1 MASQKTVHMPLL
13 LLLNISCIGKR
24 RNSAEKKHHSLP
36 HLHATLLSAVRVR
49 RGSLQKKTSSIPY
62 LVLALLLLSSQK
74 QMAMLLE
81 RLRKMQEEE
90 GYTQL
95 QTPKEEYNVKAEP
108 IK

>member
-1 MASQKTVHMPLL
+1 M
-13 LLLNISCIGKR
+13 R
-24 RNSAEKKHHSLP
+24 RKHHSLP
-36 HLHATLLSAVRVR
+36 HFHATLLSAVRVR

-62 LVLALLLLSSQK
+62 FVLALLLLSSQK

-95 QTPKEEYNVKAEP
+95 QTPKEEHNVKAEP